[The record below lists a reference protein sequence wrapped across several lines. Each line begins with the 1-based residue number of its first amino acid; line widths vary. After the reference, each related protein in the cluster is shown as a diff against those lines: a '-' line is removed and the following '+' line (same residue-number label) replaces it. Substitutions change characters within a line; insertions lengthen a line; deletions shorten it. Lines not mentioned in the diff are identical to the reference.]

1 MMTQQHTS
9 SRNKWGLMIK
19 NKTFYITY
27 FATKHKTFITR
38 KAKWTDDCKTWL
50 SKNNKPCMTYYD
62 LDADAY
68 RTAVGNLR
76 VKYD

>member
-1 MMTQQHTS
+1 MMSQQHTS
-9 SRNKWGLMIK
+9 SHNKWGLMIK
-19 NKTFYITY
+19 DKTFYITY

-50 SKNNKPCMTYYD
+50 SKSNKPCMTYYD

-76 VKYD
+76 VKYE

>member
-1 MMTQQHTS
+1 
-9 SRNKWGLMIK
+9 MIK

-76 VKYD
+76 VKYEEL